1 MGATEVFSTATPLLK
16 DTLSFADGFIYM
28 KMQLPQ
34 EMEMTIMW
42 EEHVEKA
49 FVLWVVEG
57 ILKIVLMI
65 YV

>member
-1 MGATEVFSTATPLLK
+1 
-16 DTLSFADGFIYM
+16 
-28 KMQLPQ
+28 
-34 EMEMTIMW
+34 MEMTIMW

-65 YV
+65 YVQDRIINAKWTIE

>member
-16 DTLSFADGFIYM
+16 ETLSFADGFMYM
-28 KMQLPQ
+28 KMQLPS

-49 FVLWVVEG
+49 LVLWVVEG